1 MIKSANQLYKE
12 SKTELPF
19 KQWLKKKQNEGVLEN
34 HEKMFNADGLE
45 KKPTL
50 KKAKNNML
58 GLNLLGI
65 VAFGSLVYGLS
76 QVSKANAE

>member
-1 MIKSANQLYKE
+1 
-12 SKTELPF
+12 
-19 KQWLKKKQNEGVLEN
+19 
-34 HEKMFNADGLE
+34 MFNADGLE

>member
-1 MIKSANQLYKE
+1 MKLTANQKYKE
-12 SKTELPF
+12 SGSNLSFKEWLKTE
-19 KQWLKKKQNEGVLEN
+19 QKKGTLAD

-76 QVSKANAE
+76 QVSKANVE